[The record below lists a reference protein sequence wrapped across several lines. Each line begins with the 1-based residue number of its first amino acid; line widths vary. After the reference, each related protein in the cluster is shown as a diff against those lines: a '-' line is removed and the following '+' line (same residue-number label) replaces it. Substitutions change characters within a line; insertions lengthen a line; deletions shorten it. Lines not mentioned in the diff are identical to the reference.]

1 MRRTPIVLA
10 LLFALILPAAP
21 AFAAVPYAV
30 EFVGVEDGGLLQM
43 MRASSALVAHEG
55 EADSLGALQRRAVSD
70 ARLMRQVASSAGYYD
85 ATVTFEID
93 ENKTPLQVMLK
104 VEPGPVYRLTAVH
117 LAAPDAGA
125 PPLVEG
131 FDPQAVGLTIGG
143 PATAAPIVDAEARI
157 ATFYTERGRPFAKVL
172 SRRAVI
178 DRGTQTMDVTY
189 TIDAGPA
196 GRFGAVTISGLEGL
210 ERGYVERQIA
220 WTEAEDYDS
229 RKVEETRKAL
239 VDSTLFS
246 TVMVQ
251 PVAPLSDGRVPMA
264 IDLTERSARSVGAG
278 VQYDTTDGFGARLF
292 WEHRNLLGNAEKLRV
307 EGSYGQTGPGLLST
321 FRRPAFLYR
330 NLDLVANASL
340 GQEKV
345 DAYNSTHAVIGTG
358 VEYHL
363 TRRLTIGSGLQF
375 ERDHVESDDGTE
387 DYSLFGLP
395 THLRYDGSD
404 DTLNPTRGWRAGL
417 TVTPYT
423 PVSKSDLT
431 SFVSSRV
438 NGSNYWRL
446 TDSGR
451 YVLASFA
458 AIGSIVGTS
467 FDSLPRDKRLYA
479 GGSGS
484 VRGYGYQRAGPLDA
498 NAKPIGGRS
507 SFEIGTEMRAKITE
521 TIGVVAFFEG
531 ANVSDRTFPDFS
543 QKMLWGTGVGLR
555 YYSPIGPVRFDVGV
569 PLERRSGDAAFQL
582 YISLGQA
589 F

>member
-1 MRRTPIVLA
+1 MI
-10 LLFALILPAAP
+10 
-21 AFAAVPYAV
+21 YAV
-30 EFVGVEDGGLLQM
+30 EIIGVEDGGLLQT
-43 MRASSALVAHEG
+43 MRDSSTLVAQEG
-55 EADSLGALQRRAVSD
+55 EIDSLGALQRRAVAD

-85 ATVTFEID
+85 AKVVFEID
-93 ENKTPLQVMLK
+93 ENATPIRVALK
-104 VEPGPVYRLTAVH
+104 VDSGPVYKLTAARLV
-117 LAAPDAGA
+117 APGGEA
-125 PPLVEG
+125 PPLAEG

-172 SRRAVI
+172 NRRAVI
-178 DRGTQTMDVTY
+178 DRGTQTMEVTY
-189 TIDAGPA
+189 TVDAGPA
-196 GRFGAVTISGLEGL
+196 ARFGPVTISGLEGL
-210 ERGYVERQIA
+210 ERGYIERQITWA
-220 WTEAEDYDS
+220 DGDEYDS
-229 RKVEETRKAL
+229 RKVETTRKAL

-251 PVAPLSDGRVPMA
+251 PVAPVNNGRVPMT
-264 IDLTERSARSVGAG
+264 IELIERSARSVGAG
-278 VQYDTTDGFGARLF
+278 VQYDTTDGFGVRLF

-307 EGSYGQTGPGLLST
+307 EGSFGQTGPGILST

-330 NLDLVANASL
+330 NMDLVANASL

-345 DAYNSTHAVIGTG
+345 DAYNSTRALVGAG

-363 TRRLTIGSGLQF
+363 TKRFTLGSSLQF

-395 THLRYDGSD
+395 TFMRYDGSD

-423 PVSKSDLT
+423 PVGGGSVT

-438 NGSNYWRL
+438 NASNYLRL
-446 TDSGR
+446 DDSGR

-467 FDSLPRDKRLYA
+467 FADLPRDKRLYA

-484 VRGYGYQRAGPLDA
+484 VRGYGYQRAGPIDA

-507 SFEIGTEMRAKITE
+507 SFEIGTELRTKITD

-531 ANVSDRTFPDFS
+531 ANVSDREFPDFS
-543 QKMLWGTGVGLR
+543 QKMLWGAGVGMR
-555 YYSPIGPVRFDVGV
+555 YYSPIGPVRFDIAM